1 MNVRAFHGVDATHPN
16 LEIVRRLF
24 ERFGEGGVEAALD
37 GMDEEL
43 VIEVPPELSA
53 EPDTYHGHEGARRYF
68 AAFDGMLEEV
78 RYEAIELIPA
88 GERVIAHIR
97 LGGRGVS
104 SGLDVELEAFVV
116 HELAGGKVM
125 RMRPYPDL
133 DAAKAAAGT

>member
-1 MNVRAFHGVDATHPN
+1 MNGAALVRKMLDTLN
-16 LEIVRRLF
+16 DE
-24 ERFGEGGVEAALD
+24 GVEAALAWVAED
-37 GMDEEL
+37 FHG
-43 VIEVPPELSA
+43 VVPPELSA

-68 AAFDGMLEEV
+68 AGFDGMLEDV

-116 HELAGGKVM
+116 HELAGGKVT
-125 RMRPYPDL
+125 RMRPYPDM
-133 DAAKAAAGT
+133 DSARAAAGA

>member
-1 MNVRAFHGVDATHPN
+1 MDGTHPN

-24 ERFGEGGVEAALD
+24 ARFGEGGIEAAID

-43 VIEVPPELSA
+43 VIEIPPDMSA

-68 AAFDGMLEEV
+68 AGFDGMIEDV

-97 LGGRGVS
+97 MGGRGVT

-116 HELAGGKVM
+116 HELAGGKVT

-133 DAAKAAAGT
+133 ETARAAAAAA